1 MTANEELQAV
11 RHTEQR
17 MRALEIQL
25 SAINRDLHSES
36 IQICESGD
44 AMPRI
49 SKHLQECREELN
61 REWDELIDSRNK
73 VKQVI
78 NQITDGQYR
87 DVLNLRYINAL
98 PWEQI
103 AVELGYSW
111 RQVHR
116 LHKKAI
122 AEFEKMA

>member
-1 MTANEELQAV
+1 MMDIEELQAV

-25 SAINRDLHSES
+25 GAINRDLHSEA

-49 SKHLQECREELN
+49 SKYLQECREELN

>member
-1 MTANEELQAV
+1 MMDIEELQAV

-25 SAINRDLHSES
+25 GAINRDLHSEA
-36 IQICESGD
+36 IQICKSGD

-122 AEFEKMA
+122 TEFEKMA

>member
-1 MTANEELQAV
+1 MMANEELQAV

-25 SAINRDLHSES
+25 SAINRDLHSEA

-44 AMPRI
+44 ATPRI

>member
-1 MTANEELQAV
+1 MDIEELQAV

-25 SAINRDLHSES
+25 GAINRDLHSEA
-36 IQICESGD
+36 IHMCESGD

>member
-1 MTANEELQAV
+1 MMAKEELQAV

-25 SAINRDLHSES
+25 DAINRDLHSEA

-44 AMPRI
+44 DMPRI

-73 VKQVI
+73 VKHVI

-87 DVLNLRYINAL
+87 DVLNLRYINA
-98 PWEQI
+98 
-103 AVELGYSW
+103 
-111 RQVHR
+111 
-116 LHKKAI
+116 
-122 AEFEKMA
+122 

>member
-1 MTANEELQAV
+1 MMANEELQAV
-11 RHTEQR
+11 RHT
-17 MRALEIQL
+17 
-25 SAINRDLHSES
+25 
-36 IQICESGD
+36 
-44 AMPRI
+44 
-49 SKHLQECREELN
+49 ELN

>member
-1 MTANEELQAV
+1 MMAKEELQAV

-25 SAINRDLHSES
+25 GAINRDLHSEA

-49 SKHLQECREELN
+49 SKHLQECREE
-61 REWDELIDSRNK
+61 
-73 VKQVI
+73 
-78 NQITDGQYR
+78 
-87 DVLNLRYINAL
+87 LNLRYINAL